1 MRKVFTHIK
10 KIIPRISETELV
22 ALRSGTTSIDR
33 EIFQGKVNIPVNNHP
48 SFNDE
53 EQHFYNKAD
62 TLLSKYRSNPTYDY
76 LNPNSNIIKDIAKQ
90 KFFSFIIDKEYGGSK
105 LSVNAQSKIL
115 TKLASHNPS
124 LSVVVMV
131 PNSLGPGE
139 LLTHYGTEKQKN
151 KYLPK
156 LSNGD
161 AIPCFGLTGPNNG
174 SDAAGT
180 IDKGVLKLVNGKK
193 IIDLEL
199 NKRYIT
205 LAPVSNLAGIA
216 FKLED
221 PDNLLQN
228 GKEGITVALLELPYH
243 NLTNDTCHNPLDAGF
258 PNGTL
263 KGKIQIDLEHIIG
276 GEEQAGNGWK
286 MLMECLAAGRA
297 VSLPASAM
305 GASKTTTYGII
316 NYSKV
321 RKQFGIPLIKM
332 EGVREKLEE
341 MIFYNLG
348 IQSGISMTNLLLD
361 KGEKPAVISA
371 IMKYYCTENAR
382 TVLNHGMDIYAG
394 SGICDGPNNFIKKF
408 YQSAP
413 VGITVEGSNTLTKNL
428 IIFGQ
433 GLNKSH
439 PYIYPILNNIL
450 DDDYQNFKKNFK
462 NILGHSLSLFIKSVF
477 KNRNYNSPIDN
488 LDSLTIKFANL
499 SNFVALLGSQIKSNQ
514 MLSGHMADII
524 SNIYIAHSFIWY
536 SKQNNIPQNI
546 RDHFLTKINYE
557 TQELINKVV
566 DNYPNNNFL
575 LKISCKNKLNNN
587 SFTDINNFVD
597 NVCNN
602 EDMINLIKEDVFVYP
617 NDIIDNLDKVQ
628 YLPEDKQKILYDE
641 IVSVGEYKDGKLI
654 ISESN

>member
-1 MRKVFTHIK
+1 MRRVFSHIK
-10 KIIPRISETELV
+10 KIIPKISETELV
-22 ALRSGTTSIDR
+22 ALRSGTTSLDR
-33 EIFQGKVNIPVNNHP
+33 EIFQGNVNIPNYNHDKL
-48 SFNDE
+48 NE
-53 EQHFYNKAD
+53 TENHFYIKANN
-62 TLLSKYRSNPTYDY
+62 LLNKYRSNPAYDHK
-76 LNPNSNIIKDIAKQ
+76 NPSPEIVKDIASQ
-90 KFFSFIIDKEYGGSK
+90 KFFSFIIDEKYGGNK
-105 LSVNAQSKIL
+105 LSVNAQSRIL

-124 LSVVVMV
+124 LGVVVMV

-139 LLTHYGTEKQKN
+139 LLTHYGTENQKN
-151 KYLPK
+151 KYLPE
-156 LSNGD
+156 LSNGNS
-161 AIPCFGLTGPNNG
+161 IPCFGLTGPNNG
-174 SDAAGT
+174 SDAAGA
-180 IDKGVLKLVNGKK
+180 IDRGILKSINGKK
-193 IIDLEL
+193 IIEIDL

-221 PDNLLQN
+221 PDNLLEN
-228 GKEGITVALLELPYH
+228 GREGITVALLELPYK
-243 NLTNDTCHNPLDAGF
+243 NLKNETCHNPLDAGF

-263 KGKIQIDLEHIIG
+263 KGKIQIELDNIIG

-305 GASKTTTYGII
+305 GASKATTYGII

-341 MIFYNLG
+341 MIFYNLA

-450 DDDYQNFKKNFK
+450 EDDFQGFKQNFK
-462 NILGHSLSLFIKSVF
+462 NIVKHSVSLYRKSLFN
-477 KNRNYNSPIDN
+477 NRKFNSPLDN

-499 SNFVALLGSQIKSNQ
+499 SNFVALLGSKIKSNQ

-524 SNIYIAHSFIWY
+524 SNIYIAHSFVWY
-536 SKQNNIPQNI
+536 STQNNIPDNI
-546 RDHFLTKINYE
+546 RDHFLIKINYE

-566 DNYPNNNFL
+566 DNYPNNKFL
-575 LKISCKNKLNNN
+575 LNISCKNNLKNN

-597 NVCNN
+597 NVCNDN
-602 EDMINLIKEDVFVYP
+602 AMINLIKEDVYIHP
-617 NDIIDNLDKVQ
+617 SDIIDNLQRVQSLSGESQDK
-628 YLPEDKQKILYDE
+628 LYDN
-641 IVSVGEYKDGKLI
+641 IVSVGEYKEGQLI
-654 ISESN
+654 S